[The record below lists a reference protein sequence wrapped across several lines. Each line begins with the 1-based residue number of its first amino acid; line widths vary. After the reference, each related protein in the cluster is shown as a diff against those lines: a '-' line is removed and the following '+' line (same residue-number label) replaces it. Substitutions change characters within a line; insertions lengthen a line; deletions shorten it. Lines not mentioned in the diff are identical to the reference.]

1 MLKYFSERIPATFV
15 YAGIDV
21 ERNGLLSGIRG
32 EQIAGRFGMVR
43 TSAFPRGEYWTGLIS
58 ALEGSLRLHRHQP
71 GTLAGLEEYLHRRTG
86 GMIGSLLRLVR
97 GAAIQAV
104 LDGTEKITRAAL
116 DSIGVDI
123 ASETAGTA
131 RRRPGTPHGDT

>member
-1 MLKYFSERIPATFV
+1 M
-15 YAGIDV
+15 
-21 ERNGLLSGIRG
+21 IRTG
-32 EQIAGRFGMVR
+32 
-43 TSAFPRGEYWTGLIS
+43 AFPRGEYWTGLIS

-71 GTLAGLEEYLHRRTG
+71 SALAGLEEYLHRRTG
-86 GMIGSLLRLVR
+86 GMIGSLLRLIR

-123 ASETAGTA
+123 ASETAGAA
-131 RRRPGTPHGDT
+131 RRQPGAPRGDS

>member
-21 ERNGLLSGIRG
+21 ERNGLLSGTRG

-58 ALEGSLRLHRHQP
+58 ALEDSLRLHRHQP
-71 GTLAGLEEYLHRRTG
+71 GALTGLEEYLHRRTG
-86 GMIGSLLRLVR
+86 GMIGSLLRLIR

-104 LDGTEKITRAAL
+104 LDGTEKITRTPL

-123 ASETAGTA
+123 ALGKSAGCRPRTAPA
-131 RRRPGTPHGDT
+131 GDT